1 MATLYELVE
10 AVYAGNGETYP
21 YRLLRDALNDL
32 KSSATSKIGIFTN
45 GLPVGTP
52 ELPGD
57 TSVIDAIDL
66 YHDEIGLLEDT
77 IDDMIGAAQLHYN
90 DWWKENPS
98 TDNFSSYKITP
109 NVLTGGDKTKVKILT
124 ESNLPL
130 PAEQDTFFYKG
141 RQTWGDDIGNMAG
154 WISQINDQEVLV
166 EAITNDGTPS
176 QTNTTNINAAK
187 AIIVAAKGV
196 ISSINA
202 SFDGFAAQERA
213 AWDDAIRYNQAYSYV
228 SFLENNA
235 DDPAVQDLRSKFS
248 NNLPQ

>member
-10 AVYAGNGETYP
+10 AVYAENGETYP
-21 YRLLRDALNDL
+21 YRLLRNALNDL
-32 KSSATSKIGIFTN
+32 KSSATSKIGIFTD
-45 GLPVGTP
+45 GLSGGTP
-52 ELPGD
+52 
-57 TSVIDAIDL
+57 TNTTVRDAIDD
-66 YHDEIGLLEDT
+66 YEAEIGFLGNT
-77 IDDMIGAAQLHYN
+77 IDDMIGTAQLHYN

-98 TDNFSSYKITP
+98 NDNFSSYKITP
-109 NVLTGGDKTKVKILT
+109 NVLTGGDKTKATILT

-166 EAITNDGTPS
+166 EAITNDGMPS

-187 AIIVAAKGV
+187 AIIAAAKGV

>member
-10 AVYAGNGETYP
+10 AVYAENGETYP
-21 YRLLRDALNDL
+21 YRLLRNALNDL
-32 KSSATSKIGIFTN
+32 KSSATSKIGIFTD
-45 GLPVGTP
+45 GLSGGTP
-52 ELPGD
+52 PN
-57 TSVIDAIDL
+57 TTVSDAIDT
-66 YHDEIGLLEDT
+66 YHDEIGFLGDT

-141 RQTWGDDIGNMAG
+141 RQTWADDIGNMAG
-154 WISQINDQEVLV
+154 WISQINDQDDLV

-187 AIIVAAKGV
+187 AIIVAAKG
-196 ISSINA
+196 IITSINA
-202 SFDGFAAQERA
+202 SFDTFAVEERV